1 MTSLLIL
8 ALLAADPVD
17 AGIDLG
23 ANDVPVLLHLDGSR
37 QTLTGVEPLPLGTVC
52 LDHPKAASV
61 RDDLAAKNARV
72 ASLEASLG
80 TNWPVVVIVAAA
92 GVVAA
97 GAAAAAG
104 YCAGDATHCGTKK
117 P

>member
-1 MTSLLIL
+1 MSPLLIL

-17 AGIDLG
+17 AGRPGEFDPPVLIDLT
-23 ANDVPVLLHLDGSR
+23 GSKR
-37 QTLTGVEPLPLGTVC
+37 TITGVEPLPLGVSC
-52 LDHPKAASV
+52 LTYDKAASV
-61 RDDLAAKNARV
+61 RDDIASKNARV

-80 TNWPVVVIVAAA
+80 TSWPVVVIVAAA

-97 GAAAAAG
+97 GIAAG
-104 YCAGDATHCGTKK
+104 AGFYAGQQSKK

>member
-1 MTSLLIL
+1 MTH
-8 ALLAADPVD
+8 ALLMLLVLADPVD
-17 AGIDLG
+17 AGRPGEFDPPVLIDLT
-23 ANDVPVLLHLDGSR
+23 GSKR
-37 QTLTGVEPLPLGTVC
+37 TITGVEPLPLGVSC
-52 LDHPKAASV
+52 LTYDKSASV
-61 RDDLAAKNARV
+61 RDDLASKQARIE
-72 ASLEASLG
+72 SLEGSLA

-97 GAAAAAG
+97 GMAAAAG